1 MCLNVSVLA
10 TSREPLNAPG
20 ETTWQVPPM
29 YCEKS
34 MQLFIERAMAVHP
47 KFALDKADEASLIQI
62 CQQLDKL
69 SLAIELAAAR
79 LRVLSLEQIAA
90 QLDDRFSLL
99 TDGNR
104 MVLPK

>member
-1 MCLNVSVLA
+1 
-10 TSREPLNAPG
+10 
-20 ETTWQVPPM
+20 
-29 YCEKS
+29 
-34 MQLFIERAMAVHP
+34 MAVRP

-90 QLDDRFSLL
+90 QLDDRFRLL
-99 TDGNR
+99 TGDNCLVTLTLRTMTKWSYDFLSLRRGR
-104 MVLPK
+104 

>member
-1 MCLNVSVLA
+1 VSVSA
-10 TSREPLNAPG
+10 TSREPLNVLG

-29 YCEKS
+29 CCEKA
-34 MQLFIERAMAVHP
+34 MQLFIEHAMAVHP

-69 SLAIELAAAR
+69 SLVIELAAAR

-90 QLDDRFSLL
+90 QLDDRFRLL

>member
-1 MCLNVSVLA
+1 MSMSAPSRELLNV
-10 TSREPLNAPG
+10 PG
-20 ETTWQVPPM
+20 ETTWQVLPM
-29 YCEKS
+29 CCEKA
-34 MQLFIERAMAVHP
+34 MQLFIEHAMAVRP

-90 QLDDRFSLL
+90 QLDDRFRLL